1 MSTIT
6 LEKLPESVE
15 TLAALIREG
24 RRVRVTDKGKL
35 VATVAPAV
43 SKKAPASRRK
53 KPTSAS
59 SWELVKHL
67 AGAVTAPGPA
77 DLSSNKRHLEGL
89 GE

>member
-15 TLAALIREG
+15 RLAALIREG
-24 RRVRVTDKGKL
+24 RRVNLTDKGKL
-35 VATVAPAV
+35 VATVAPPARKKTPPPCR
-43 SKKAPASRRK
+43 KKA
-53 KPTSAS
+53 AS

-67 AGAVTAPGPA
+67 AGSITAPGPA
-77 DLSSNKRHLEGL
+77 DLSSNPRHLEGL